1 MLYLL
6 WEPPVRHGLQHYEL
20 SGTIIIYMQ
29 GLIQGGWI
37 GWLAPPPLECAVSI
51 TTIEQTILVNK
62 VYDEM
67 LIIHSDRE

>member
-1 MLYLL
+1 MTRSATLRIVRYYNYLYAGAD
-6 WEPPVRHGLQHYEL
+6 P
-20 SGTIIIYMQ
+20 
-29 GLIQGGWI
+29 GGVDWVVS
-37 GWLAPPPLECAVSI
+37 PPLECAVSI